1 MDKIIFR
8 LSNERLTTPTG
19 LAAVGYLLGDSK
31 FIERCN
37 KISVNKGR
45 SEPYIKDG
53 TVILSYI
60 GQLCQGK
67 TCFEAAA
74 EMKADP
80 EFYKMAY
87 GVKGALPSPETLRQ
101 RFDKIGSS
109 KHKDILEANVEIFR
123 KCKIEP
129 SALENGY
136 VPVDMDVTPMDN
148 SNTAKEGVSWTYKGF
163 DGYAPMMAYI
173 GTEGYL
179 ANEELREGKQ
189 HCQCHTPEF
198 IKETLRYAHKLTD
211 KQLLFRLDSGNDA
224 AENYGILIEDGA
236 WFIVKRNPRKESREQ
251 WLLEMKKCCKNISSP
266 RNGKTVYIGSTWKP
280 VSYVTEKN
288 EKKTIE
294 MRIVYEITERTTDKD
309 GQILLEPDI
318 ELNTWWTNLGLTDEE
333 IIELYHAHGECEQY
347 HSEIKTDMDVERL
360 PSEKFET
367 NKLVLDLTLLAYN
380 ILRIVGKF
388 SLLSS
393 NAPKLRHPIKRRRIR
408 TVINNLILIAG
419 HITTH
424 AGKFIISLGKSNIWR
439 RCFLDVI
446 NALAFG

>member
-1 MDKIIFR
+1 MEKIIFK

-19 LAAVGYLLGDSK
+19 LPTVGYLLGDSK
-31 FIERCN
+31 FIKRCN
-37 KISVNKGR
+37 KVPVNQNR
-45 SEPYIKDG
+45 CEPYIKDG

-67 TCFEAAA
+67 PCFEAAA
-74 EMKADP
+74 EMKDDP
-80 EFYKMAY
+80 EFYNLAY
-87 GVKGALPSPETLRQ
+87 GVKGVLPSPETLRQ

-109 KHKDILEANVEIFR
+109 KHTDILEANVEMF
-123 KCKIEP
+123 CSHNIEP

-136 VPVDMDVTPMDN
+136 VPVDIDVTPMDN
-148 SNTAKEGVSWTYKGF
+148 SKTTKEGVSRTYKGF

-179 ANEELREGKQ
+179 LNEELRKGKQ

-198 IKETLRYAHKLTD
+198 LKESLYYAHKLTD
-211 KQLLFRLDSGNDA
+211 EQLLIRLDSGNDA
-224 AENYGILIEDGA
+224 AENYGILIEDGD
-236 WFIVKRNPRKESREQ
+236 WFVVKRNPRKESRQQ
-251 WLLEMKKCCKNISSP
+251 WLDEMKKCCKNIRHP
-266 RNGKTVYIGSTWKP
+266 RDGKTVYVGSTWKP

-294 MRIVYEITERTTDKD
+294 MRIVYEITERTTDRN
-309 GQILLEPDI
+309 GQILLVPDI
-318 ELNTWWTNLGLTDEE
+318 ELNTWWTNLGWTDEE
-333 IIELYHAHGECEQY
+333 IIESYHTHGECEQY

-360 PSEKFET
+360 PSRKFET

-388 SLLSS
+388 SLLSD

-408 TVINNLILIAG
+408 TVIANLILIAG
-419 HITTH
+419 HLTVH

-446 NALAFG
+446 NALV